1 MSLIQ
6 KIRNSALCTIMYIAA
21 VSSCQQSQ
29 QPIKFELAVS
39 NDSSYAVEVPSYV
52 TKYKCI
58 GDYMSFT
65 NDKYH
70 MTITIGELIGQ
81 NFVEYTSQ
89 QWDRTK
95 YTCTTVNQTDTTLS
109 YKITSRNNSTSIWSA
124 YNYYAMKDIQ
134 GKTYIISVYSD
145 ALGEQRMQEI
155 ITKMQQSLHSFNPK
169 EDVCSQPQSSSD
181 SEAALSA
188 KYQNLYLSIKY
199 PNSWSVT
206 RNVDEITE
214 AYIGTQD
221 FGFSIVHFESDY
233 TLSDIVQEHNANA
246 KRAGMTI
253 ENVSTMTIDG
263 AQSYRIVI
271 TFEHDKHTYKQVS
284 YLLKRGDR
292 VFNLRFG
299 DIQTLAQEN
308 VIPEIVQSLKF
319 L

>member
-1 MSLIQ
+1 
-6 KIRNSALCTIMYIAA
+6 
-21 VSSCQQSQ
+21 
-29 QPIKFELAVS
+29 
-39 NDSSYAVEVPSYV
+39 
-52 TKYKCI
+52 
-58 GDYMSFT
+58 
-65 NDKYH
+65 
-70 MTITIGELIGQ
+70 
-81 NFVEYTSQ
+81 
-89 QWDRTK
+89 
-95 YTCTTVNQTDTTLS
+95 
-109 YKITSRNNSTSIWSA
+109 
-124 YNYYAMKDIQ
+124 MKDIQ

-155 ITKMQQSLHSFNPK
+155 ITKMQQSLHSFNSK
-169 EDVCSQPQSSSD
+169 EDVWSQPQSSSD
-181 SEAALSA
+181 SEVALSA

-246 KRAGMTI
+246 KRAGMTV

-271 TFEHDKHTYKQVS
+271 TFEHDKHTYKQVA
-284 YLLKRGDR
+284 YILKRGDR
-292 VFNLRFG
+292 VYNLRFG
-299 DIQTLAQEN
+299 DVQTQAHEN
-308 VIPEIVQSLKF
+308 IILEIVQSLKF